1 MKKAIIL
8 ILTILLSAITATA
21 GDVSVEQAL
30 VKARQFAVN
39 STSKTARARRAE
51 MENLN
56 PQLAHIVKSKTTA
69 GKNNV
74 YIVNLGNDQ
83 GFVVVSGEN
92 SAEDDVLGY
101 CDHGSFD
108 YDNCPVQLK
117 DLLHYY
123 SIAIDSLRQDP
134 VLAARAR
141 AGMQY
146 PSSLGNI
153 IVPPLLTTTWN
164 QWAPYNNLCPVV
176 TANGTDLGA
185 MYGGHY
191 ATGCVPTAIAQVMN
205 YWKWPKVTQGR
216 LMNSFGDFTGE
227 DFSGRT
233 YDWDNM
239 LDDYS
244 GRYTEVQAR
253 AVAQLM
259 ADIGKVMAT
268 HYGQENGS
276 PTTFMSLPL
285 VRIFGYSPDI
295 KEQSGATAVALTST
309 LKEELSQNRPVLYA
323 GDPNDDSDGHALVCD
338 GYTSNDYFHFNYG
351 WGGVAD
357 GFYKLTQVRY
367 INDCTIFTGV
377 QPVEA
382 TFKQIGDFEYQLF
395 KNGEAYL
402 IDYKGAGLDDTGP
415 AKENGDV
422 VIPSTITDD
431 DGTMYKVTRICI
443 QAFYRKGHFTKI
455 VLGDNIKAIDAYS
468 FIYSTI
474 DELVLSD
481 KMEEVPDQAFQLTK
495 IKKLTIGSSIKRIG
509 KQAFAHCYLKEVI
522 CKTPAFEADDEAFF
536 NCGYIDNG
544 AWLDCITKV
553 GRETFAMA
561 KFETTP
567 TFLNLVEVG
576 SEAFASCTFKQEEF
590 KVPPK
595 LKSIEPDA
603 FYGTRLSFFKVE
615 NNPNFLCSSL
625 YQEFLCNSSGT
636 SVIMTVNYRRFYW
649 DIPETVIKLEPRSIR
664 TGVTTIPATIV
675 EMEGAYKDIENL
687 SILSCEAVVPPE
699 ITDSAFNDKIFENE
713 NLRLFVPEGTK
724 ELYAN
729 APGWRRFPTI
739 IDQLEY
745 TPVEPQG
752 LLYRMVLNG
761 TDDSGERVTMPVSE
775 VAGISVSD
783 DGKSVVIQ
791 RNGKSPI
798 TTSIDALGSITWKAG
813 FVYENTEVFNL
824 NENTLT
830 AEASKCT
837 VKFDPTVIDGDV
849 QLSIRNSVLKPDVV
863 EGVVSGQSFDLSLS
877 DGRHELTGTVA
888 ISVPVNVRK
897 DETVCAAYYNEDTGE
912 WEPTYFEY
920 DATTG
925 VATITANHLS
935 TYSIFEV
942 QNANTK
948 DLKLSLYEEAPV
960 MYGLVE
966 GTEFLLDIVSGVD
979 PEWEMSFKAK
989 ENADLWKSI
998 GLDVIYNI
1006 ANGILEPTLGYKPFA
1021 EQVENAVEA
1030 MGYLGTALTIL
1041 DVLRADIK
1049 GDDVAVAS
1057 GTMKAILGH
1066 YQSVAASF
1074 IGTPIMAASM
1084 AGVAAIGI
1092 CLDRFGTMVQER
1104 KVDLYRQAYSI
1115 YYSQEGKGVV
1125 AGTSKYG
1132 QNWYRSI
1139 KDWYNV
1145 FYALMQNPI
1154 TADELNKNIE
1164 TEVRNYCNRFWGD
1177 TDAQAMCVA
1186 EAKAQ
1191 GLSSWFFPD
1200 EATRKTISDEYYAEL
1215 MNGWLPAVITSVRN
1229 HMKVEAYNRYV
1240 KAAKSVAAM
1249 VNTQIGLRI
1258 WDKSWEEGKPSKY
1271 EGWQVRFAYIPSDV
1285 ADKES
1290 WQCTLNEKGRAGI
1303 GLFTEYALIVNDMP
1317 TRVTL
1322 VNPMGK
1328 AVADYPF
1335 NITTKKGRQIFDI
1348 DISKGGIDVENPQ
1361 LEGLELE
1368 YDPSEIASDW
1378 VCYGYDPY
1386 GEYGSLFEPGLPIRL
1401 NDPDKSSYKRTNF
1414 QNELEK
1420 FFSRHEFITADKEG
1434 HVKIGDDLT
1443 CQLEGNEATGK
1454 FSINTAYPFTEKT
1467 KDQFVKIFNNENEEL
1482 FYRLDNLLNGTL
1494 KHKIEG
1500 EFKLTR
1506 NDDSTFSIEYA
1517 GSGTYE
1523 IEAEVVSRID
1533 NFVTSAYNSHNGAE
1547 RIVEAH
1553 NVKVAD
1559 VTTRIV
1565 NANGNVKLKY
1575 KTKLMP

>member
-8 ILTILLSAITATA
+8 TLTILVSAITATA
-21 GDVSVEQAL
+21 DDVSAEQAIIT
-30 VKARQFAVN
+30 ARQFALSCTPNAAQVRGDAMTN
-39 STSKTARARRAE
+39 V
-51 MENLN
+51 N
-56 PQLAHIVKSKTTA
+56 PQMAHIIKSKTVT

-74 YIVNLGNDQ
+74 YIVNLGDDK

-92 SAEDDVLGY
+92 NTEDDVLGY

-108 YDNCPVQLK
+108 LNNCPVQLK
-117 DLLHYY
+117 DLLGYY
-123 SIAIDSLRQDP
+123 STAIDSLRHNP
-134 VLAARAR
+134 LSRVRTRAAT
-141 AGMQY
+141 QN
-146 PSSLGNI
+146 PSKLGNI
-153 IVPPLLTTTWN
+153 VVEPLITTTWN
-164 QWAPYNNLCPVV
+164 QWAPYNDLCPEV
-176 TANGTDLGA
+176 TEYMTDLGY
-185 MYGGHY
+185 MYRGRC
-191 ATGCVPTAIAQVMN
+191 ATGCVPTAFAQVMN

-216 LMNSFGDFTGE
+216 LIDSFGEFTGE
-227 DFSGRT
+227 DFSGHT

-239 LDDYS
+239 IDDYS
-244 GRYTEVQAR
+244 GYYTDVQAK
-253 AVAQLM
+253 AIAQLM
-259 ADIGKVMAT
+259 ADIGKAMGT
-268 HYGQENGS
+268 HYGTEKGS
-276 PTTFMSLPL
+276 STGFMSMQLI
-285 VRIFGYSPDI
+285 RNFGYSPDI
-295 KEQSGATAVALTST
+295 KVHNGTTAVALTSIM
-309 LKEELSQNRPVLYA
+309 KEELGESRPILYC
-323 GDPNDDSDGHALVCD
+323 GYPNEGDGHALVCD

-357 GFYKLTQVRY
+357 GFYKLALTGFA
-367 INDCTIFTGV
+367 NNCTIFTGV
-377 QPVEA
+377 QPIDA
-382 TFKQIGDFEYQLF
+382 TTKQIGGIEYQLI
-395 KNGEAYL
+395 KNGEAYI
-402 IDYKGAGLDDTGP
+402 IDYKGAGIDTSTGL
-415 AKENGDV
+415 AQENGEI
-422 VIPSTITDD
+422 VIPSTIEDN
-431 DGTMYKVTRICI
+431 GTTYKVTRII
-443 QAFYRKGHFTKI
+443 KQAFFRKGHFTKM

-468 FIYSTI
+468 FMYSTI

-481 KMEEVPDQAFQLTK
+481 KMEIVPDQAFQLTK

-509 KQAFAHCYLKEVI
+509 KQAFAFCYLNEVI

-553 GRETFAMA
+553 GRQTFAMA

-567 TFLNLVEVG
+567 TFMKLEEVG
-576 SEAFASCTFKQEEF
+576 SQAFASCTFKEEEF

-615 NNPNFLCSSL
+615 NNPNFLCSPL

-636 SVIMTVNYRRFYW
+636 SVITMVNYRRLNW
-649 DIPETVIKLEPRSIR
+649 DMPETVVKLEPRSIR
-664 TGVTTIPATIV
+664 TAVNPIPATIV
-675 EMEGAYKDIENL
+675 EMEGAYKDIEQL
-687 SILSCEAVVPPE
+687 SYLTCLAVIPPE
-699 ITDSAFNDKIFENE
+699 ITDTSFNEKIFENE
-713 NLRLFVPEGTK
+713 DLRLYVPEGTYD
-724 ELYAN
+724 LYAN
-729 APGWRRFPTI
+729 APGWRRFPRI
-739 IDQLEY
+739 IDREEY
-745 TPVEPQG
+745 TPVEPKGVQ
-752 LLYRMVLNG
+752 YSMVLNG
-761 TDDSGERVTMPVSE
+761 TDDTGQRVMMPLNE
-775 VAGISVSD
+775 VAGVSVSD
-783 DGKSVVIQ
+783 DGKSVVIK

-813 FVYENTEVFNL
+813 FVYENEETFDL
-824 NENTLT
+824 NESTLT
-830 AEASKCT
+830 VEASKCT
-837 VKFDPTVIDGDV
+837 IKFDPTVIDGDV

-863 EGVVSGQSFDLSLS
+863 EGVIRGQSIDLSLS
-877 DGRHELTGTVA
+877 DGRHELTGTVS
-888 ISVPVNVRK
+888 ITVPVTVGT

-920 DATTG
+920 DAATG
-925 VATITANHLS
+925 KATITANHLS

-948 DLKLSLYEEAPV
+948 NLKLSLYQEAPV

-979 PEWEMSFKAK
+979 PEWEMAHKAR

-998 GLDVIYNI
+998 GLDVIYSA
-1006 ANGILEPTLGYKPFA
+1006 ANGALEATLGYKPFA
-1021 EQVENAVEA
+1021 EQIDNAVEA

-1049 GDDVAVAS
+1049 GDNVAVAS

-1066 YQSVAASF
+1066 YQGVASSF

-1104 KVDLYRQAYSI
+1104 KVDLYREAYSI
-1115 YYSQEGKGVV
+1115 YYSREGAKVV
-1125 AGTSKYG
+1125 SGTSKYG
-1132 QNWYRSI
+1132 LNWYRSI
-1139 KDWYNV
+1139 TDWYNV
-1145 FYALMQNPI
+1145 FYALMQNPM
-1154 TADELNKNIE
+1154 TANELNKAIE
-1164 TEVRNYCNRFWGD
+1164 KEVRDYCDRFWGD

-1186 EAKAQ
+1186 EAKAH

-1200 EATRKTISDEYYAEL
+1200 AATRKTISDEYYAEL

-1229 HMKVEAYNRYV
+1229 HMKVEAYNRYA

-1258 WDKSWEEGKPSKY
+1258 IDKSWKEDEPSKY
-1271 EGWQVRFAYIPSDV
+1271 EGWEVRFSHIPSDV
-1285 ADKES
+1285 ANKKD
-1290 WQCTLNEKGRAGI
+1290 WQCTLNEKGRATI

-1322 VNPMGK
+1322 VKPTGK

-1335 NITTKKGRQIFDI
+1335 YITTKKGKQIIDI

-1361 LEGLELE
+1361 LDGLELT
-1368 YDPSEIASDW
+1368 YDPSEVTISYE
-1378 VCYGYDPY
+1378 VYGKDEY
-1386 GEYGSLFEPGLPIRL
+1386 GEYISLFAPEWGITL
-1401 NDPDKSSYKRTNF
+1401 NNVPTYKHINF
-1414 QNELEK
+1414 QNEIEK
-1420 FFSRHEFITADKEG
+1420 FFSRHEFITVDKSG
-1434 HVKIGDDLT
+1434 NVKIGDDIM
-1443 CQLEGNEATGK
+1443 CQLNGSEARGK
-1454 FSINTAYPFTEKT
+1454 FSINTTYPFTEKT
-1467 KDQFVKIFNNENEEL
+1467 KEEFVNIFNNENEEL
-1482 FYRLDNLLNGTL
+1482 VYRYDNLLNGTL

-1506 NDDSTFSIEYA
+1506 NDNSTYSVEYTGN
-1517 GSGTYE
+1517 GSYE

-1533 NFVTSAYNSHNGAE
+1533 NLISYTTNSSERVTEG
-1547 RIVEAH
+1547 H

-1565 NANGNVKLKY
+1565 NANGNVTLKY
-1575 KTKLMP
+1575 NTTLME